1 LVKLRAWAVK
11 TLEKPDGTQEK
22 TRGAFVLE
30 ADSPKEMG
38 ETVKSVRKALKTRR
52 SPSNKKIQIKELAR
66 QESNPGT
73 QNQTSQPLYQH
84 SDSDSDSDTM
94 KNITVNQIVR
104 IVGSGDGGQRSLPE
118 PAEE

>member
-1 LVKLRAWAVK
+1 MVKLRAWAVK

-22 TRGAFVLE
+22 TRGAFVLQ

-38 ETVKSVRKALKTRR
+38 ETIKSVRKSLKTRR

-73 QNQTSQPLYQH
+73 QNQTNQPLYQH
-84 SDSDSDSDTM
+84 SDTM
-94 KNITVNQIVR
+94 KNVTVNQIVR
-104 IVGSGDGGQRSLPE
+104 LVGSGDGGQELPPE
-118 PAEE
+118 PAEG